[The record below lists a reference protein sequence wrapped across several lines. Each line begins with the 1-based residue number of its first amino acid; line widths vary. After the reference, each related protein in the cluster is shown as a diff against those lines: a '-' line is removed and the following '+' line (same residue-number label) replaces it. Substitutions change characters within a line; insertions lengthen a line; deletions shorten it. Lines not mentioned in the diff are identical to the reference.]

1 MLMPWS
7 HPLLQRGVYM
17 KNLAVYALMS
27 ILALAATGCS
37 SKYMKPAGPD
47 AASRYAPSSDK
58 AAIIFIRPSSLGGAI
73 QSSVFDVTTS
83 DNVLVGI
90 VSHKSKVAY
99 RVAPGEHLFMVIG
112 ESADFMKADLEAGK
126 TYYALVT
133 PRIGVWK
140 ARFSLK
146 PVHKHELTSDDFKD
160 WNSSCEFVE
169 NTEASYQWAI
179 DNMPSVQEKR
189 TTYFEKWMNKPEADR
204 PVLNRE
210 DGM

>member
-1 MLMPWS
+1 
-7 HPLLQRGVYM
+7 M

-47 AASRYAPSSDK
+47 AAALYAPSRDK
-58 AAIIFIRPSSLGGAI
+58 AVIIFMRPSSLGGAI

-112 ESADFMKADLEAGK
+112 ASADFMRADLESGK

-133 PRIGVWK
+133 PRIGIWK

-146 PVHKHELTSDDFKD
+146 PVHKNEFTSDDFKD
-160 WNSSCEFVE
+160 WNSTCEFVE
-169 NTEASYQWAI
+169 NTEASYQWAK

-189 TTYFEKWMNKPEADR
+189 TTYFEKWMSKPEADR